1 MLFVRYIE
9 RIKKIHEAMFQVVQ
23 CLNYSGSAA
32 GPQIRRRNVT
42 LHLPLMSN
50 SSPQTSQPMQGGS
63 SGIWMS
69 IHIMDVISR
78 MVNCFLPKIFKTP
91 NFTKVILMTSVLW
104 VFFPFI
110 YYSNVTDL
118 ITIHLFSLLL
128 LPFQLNVIGLI
139 SHLQEK
145 QQKYSH

>member
-1 MLFVRYIE
+1 MLFVQYIE

-69 IHIMDVISR
+69 IHIMDIISR
-78 MVNCFLPKIFKTP
+78 MVNCFLPKRSSKHQISQKLFSWP
-91 NFTKVILMTSVLW
+91 VYFGFSSPSFTILMSLTSLLYT
-104 VFFPFI
+104 FSRSC
-110 YYSNVTDL
+110 YY
-118 ITIHLFSLLL
+118 LFS
-128 LPFQLNVIGLI
+128 
-139 SHLQEK
+139 
-145 QQKYSH
+145 